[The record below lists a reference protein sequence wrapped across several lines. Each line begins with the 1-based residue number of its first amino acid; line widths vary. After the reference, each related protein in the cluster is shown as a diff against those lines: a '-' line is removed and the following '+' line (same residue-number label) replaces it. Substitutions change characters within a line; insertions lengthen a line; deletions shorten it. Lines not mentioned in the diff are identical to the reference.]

1 MKITFLR
8 LRLDYIALEK
18 EKNKIKKLGEY
29 HDTLCVCVGWVLR
42 LSPCSFCLGN
52 PCQCS
57 NEIQTRS
64 YVIFFSSVAL
74 I

>member
-29 HDTLCVCVGWVLR
+29 HDTLCVCVGWGESVL
-42 LSPCSFCLGN
+42 CLRG
-52 PCQCS
+52 
-57 NEIQTRS
+57 
-64 YVIFFSSVAL
+64 
-74 I
+74 